1 MASGDMIDRLA
12 ELEDPGQGAGP
23 LVRVHIGEDKLP
35 VGASGALRL
44 AASPDT
50 VWALIRDVERYPEL
64 VHMIHRAKR
73 DGEEV
78 WIQLRFRMAV
88 ISAKFGFHA
97 ALREEPGR
105 SLDLSYTSGEPRD
118 IRLRF
123 ELEPVD
129 GGAATLLRV
138 AVTYDIFSLGFL
150 VKFFLRHHPEI
161 QHGVYPGT
169 VLSLLDSIRLALS
182 KRS

>member
-1 MASGDMIDRLA
+1 MIEKLA
-12 ELEDPGQGAGP
+12 ELEDPGPGAGP
-23 LVRVHIGEDKLP
+23 LVRVHIGADKLP

-44 AASPDT
+44 AAPPT
-50 VWALIRDVERYPEL
+50 AVWALVSDVERYPNL

-73 DGEEV
+73 TEEEA

-88 ISAKFGFHA
+88 LSAKFGFYA
-97 ALREEPGR
+97 ALRQEPER
-105 SLDLSYTSGEPRD
+105 WLELSYTSGEPRD

-129 GGAATLLRV
+129 NGAATLLRV
-138 AVTYDIFSLGFL
+138 AVTYDIYSLGFL

-169 VLSLLDSIRLALS
+169 VLSLLDSIRLALA